1 MADRTFIIV
10 LTAVR
15 PIADGNR
22 RDETTQPEEI
32 VEAVSATTPEAAQR
46 MFVALCSLPR
56 VRAGR
61 QRAKILVCDVE
72 AAVFGAPLMTAGTA
86 RVLARL
92 GARR

>member
-1 MADRTFIIV
+1 MAERTFVIV
-10 LTAVR
+10 LSTVR
-15 PIADGNR
+15 PIADGKR
-22 RDETTQPEEI
+22 RDENANPEEI

-46 MFVALCSLPR
+46 MFVAFCSLPR

-72 AAVFGAPLMTAGTA
+72 TVVFGAPLMAAGAA
-86 RVLARL
+86 RALARL